1 MKNQKSKTLTK
12 VEVQNNQAKAWY
24 LFDAKSK
31 VLGRLAS
38 EIASILSGKNKVDY
52 VPYLDKGDF
61 VVVIN
66 AKEIK
71 VSGKKESQKLYY
83 RHSGYPGGLKSKSVQ
98 DTREEQPEQLI
109 RHAVVGMLPRNRLAR
124 QMVKKLYVFSG
135 KDHPYQDKFLKN

>member
-1 MKNQKSKTLTK
+1 MKNQK
-12 VEVQNNQAKAWY
+12 QNNQNASWH

-38 EIASILSGKNKVDY
+38 QIASILSGKNKVDY

-61 VVVIN
+61 VVVVN

-71 VSGKKESQKLYY
+71 VSGKKETQKLYY
-83 RHSGYPGGLKSKSVQ
+83 RHSGYPGGLRSKSVQ
-98 DTREEQPEQLI
+98 DTRAQQPEQLI
-109 RHAVVGMLPRNRLAR
+109 RHAVIGMLPKNRLAR
-124 QMVKKLYVFSG
+124 QMIRKLYVFPE

>member
-1 MKNQKSKTLTK
+1 MKNQK
-12 VEVQNNQAKAWY
+12 QNNQATVWH

-71 VSGKKESQKLYY
+71 VSGKKETQKLYY
-83 RHSGYPGGLKSKSVQ
+83 RHSGYPGGLRSRSVQ
-98 DTREEQPEQLI
+98 DTRSEQPEQLI
-109 RHAVVGMLPRNRLAR
+109 RHAVVGMLPKSRLAR

-135 KDHPYQDKFLKN
+135 KEHPYQDKFLKN